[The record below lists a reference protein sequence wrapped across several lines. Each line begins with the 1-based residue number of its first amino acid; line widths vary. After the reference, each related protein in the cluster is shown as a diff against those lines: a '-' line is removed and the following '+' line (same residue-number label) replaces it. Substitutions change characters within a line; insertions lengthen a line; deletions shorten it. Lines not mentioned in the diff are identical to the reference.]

1 MLSVALT
8 KTGKADEAQAEL
20 KNVLELHDDPK
31 NWAVQLVKHF
41 QGEMSADD
49 FLKVAAE
56 GPEDTEWTRLGLAH
70 AYVGM
75 LAYAKGDIKDARRYF
90 ATAPYLD
97 RTWLEY
103 SVIDTWR
110 RAADGS

>member
-1 MLSVALT
+1 
-8 KTGKADEAQAEL
+8 
-20 KNVLELHDDPK
+20 
-31 NWAVQLVKHF
+31 VKVY

-49 FLKVAAE
+49 FLKAAAA
-56 GPEDTEWTRLGLAH
+56 GPEDTKWTRLGTAH

-75 LAYAKGDIKDARRYF
+75 LSYAKGNIKDARRYF
-90 ATAPYLD
+90 ESAPYLD

-110 RAADGS
+110 RAADGQG

>member
-1 MLSVALT
+1 
-8 KTGKADEAQAEL
+8 
-20 KNVLELHDDPK
+20 VLVPHDDPN

-49 FLKVAAE
+49 FLKAAAA
-56 GPEDTEWTRLGLAH
+56 GPEDTKWTRLGLSH

-75 LAYAKGDIKDARRYF
+75 LAYAKGDIKAARRYF
-90 ATAPYLD
+90 STAPYLD
-97 RTWLEY
+97 RTWFEY

-110 RAADGS
+110 RAAEG